1 MQNHR
6 RENASDG
13 IITRLELCIYRPGQ
27 GTKTETKHRR
37 TAQKL
42 ETDSNVAW
50 PPSVDL
56 CPWLQIVPGVGGGG
70 SFATIVHYNARVNAL
85 CNLSRKKSR
94 EVAASLPSRFLSWRY
109 FTLCITT
116 EIEPRIA
123 KQYNCQHCCSC
134 KTYRGKG
141 VEGGKKMSLR
151 RVFFLLIRR
160 SRVRGGEKNAF
171 WGTSNELLLVARHIL
186 TTGLQKKWL

>member
-27 GTKTETKHRR
+27 RTKTETKHRR

-42 ETDSNVAW
+42 ETDSSVTR

-70 SFATIVHYNARVNAL
+70 VGGGGSLPTIVHYNARVNAL
-85 CNLSRKKSR
+85 CNLSGKKSR
-94 EVAASLPSRFLSWRY
+94 EVAASLPGRFLSWRC
-109 FTLCITT
+109 FTLCITM

-141 VEGGKKMSLR
+141 VEGGKKCLCV
-151 RVFFLLIRR
+151 VFWLIRR
-160 SRVRGGEKNAF
+160 SRVRGGGGGGGMRFGARA
-171 WGTSNELLLVARHIL
+171 TSYCLLPD
-186 TTGLQKKWL
+186 TF